1 MAKETRNVRINVSS
15 NVSTSMNKGTAAAG
29 GLSGAL
35 KGVGTSASLATGGI
49 KAMTM
54 ALISSGVGALVV
66 GLGALVGGFMTVVK
80 TSKGFATQMSALN
93 AVLGSGGTTEVMAK
107 LTADAKRLGST
118 TAFTASQVGELQ
130 TEFAKLGFTTDQILN
145 VTEATLDLAAA
156 AGTDLAEAA
165 AVAGSTLRGF
175 GLASDQT
182 ARVADLMAASFS
194 ASSLDMNKFTES
206 MKLVSPISK
215 TLKISIEQSTA
226 ALAVMADTGISGSM
240 AGTQLRRVMSD
251 LAMKTGKDFR
261 TSLTM
266 TSERLKN
273 ATSDSQKLAIAK
285 ELVGDR
291 AKGTLIA
298 LAENVDKLDELTIAF
313 DNAGGAA
320 KKMADE
326 RLNNLEGDLTKL
338 SSAWEGFILGL
349 DDGQG
354 VISKTSRGAVRGLT
368 NALGALGKASDFV
381 GMMMDQMNFNMRL
394 AFVNF
399 QKFKAPLD
407 NLKLSFEKFAL
418 ESLSVLENVP
428 FIGKPVG
435 AFAKMRLEAIDKE
448 MALTSNKIKAWSQ
461 VESNIKKEK
470 DTAYN
475 NWKNRDTI
483 RQNKVEEEI
492 RRQANE
498 DFIEGQQKD
507 DEDAAAKALADKK
520 SFLDKLKKLEGDS
533 EATTAMEKIALR
545 RERHLAELDTLKLSI
560 TEKKDAELRIN
571 DLYDGLEADQ
581 KEKNRQ
587 KFNEMFG
594 KTDDPLAEIDK
605 KQEAHLLALD
615 QLNLEETEKEEL
627 KKRIRDFYQD
637 ETDIYNATLLDKKEA
652 DINAQ
657 LELDM
662 RLRDEKRQMIMST
675 LDAAA
680 DAAGQETGI
689 AKALMAIKLSMQ
701 LQELAMKMGLI
712 KDELKV
718 KAQAAL
724 EDAGIEGAKIG
735 TATAQG
741 MAESSKI
748 GFPWNVI
755 TIAGYAVQA
764 ASLVK
769 NFMGQKKKLSGL
781 ANKAGASGGGGGVS
795 AGTAPQAPSFN
806 VIGQTSAGD
815 NMVAGAISSVNDAP
829 MRAYVVESD
838 VTSSQAAQRATDD
851 AASIG

>member
-1 MAKETRNVRINVSS
+1 MKETRNVRINVSS
-15 NVSTSMNKGTAAAG
+15 NVGRQMNKGTVAAG

-49 KAMTM
+49 KAMAM

-66 GLGALVGGFMTVVK
+66 GLGALVGGFMTVVN
-80 TSKGFATQMSALN
+80 TSKGFATQMSKLN
-93 AVLGSGGTTEVMAK
+93 SVLGDKGSSEIMRQ
-107 LTADAKRLGST
+107 LSDDAKRLGSST
-118 TAFTASQVGELQ
+118 KFTASQVGELQ

-145 VTEATLDLAAA
+145 VTEATLALAGAT
-156 AGTDLAEAA
+156 GTDLAEAA

-182 ARVADLMAASFS
+182 ARVADVMAASFS

-261 TSLTM
+261 TSLVM

-291 AKGTLIA
+291 AKGTVIA
-298 LAENVDKLDELTIAF
+298 LAENIDKLDELTEAF
-313 DNAGGAA
+313 DNAAGSAQEMQDKA
-320 KKMADE
+320 
-326 RLNNLEGDLTKL
+326 LNNLEGDLTKL

-354 VISKTSRGAVRGLT
+354 IISKLSRT
-368 NALGALGKASDFV
+368 TIQTFTKALGGLADASDYV

-435 AFAKMRLEAIDKE
+435 AFAKIRLEAIDKE

-470 DTAYN
+470 DIAYN

-483 RQNKVEEEI
+483 RANKIEEEI
-492 RRQANE
+492 RRQASE
-498 DFIEGQQKD
+498 DFIEGQQKA
-507 DEDAAAKALADKK
+507 DEEAAAKALADKK
-520 SFLDKLKKLEGDS
+520 AFLAKLSKLEVDS
-533 EATTAMEKIALR
+533 DDKTALEKLATKRT
-545 RERHLAELDTLKLSI
+545 RHLAELDNLKLTE
-560 TEKKDAELRIN
+560 TEKRDAVLRIN

-587 KFNEMFG
+587 KFDEMFG
-594 KTDDPLAEIDK
+594 KSADPLDEINK

-627 KKRIRDFYQD
+627 KKRIRDHYQL
-637 ETDIYNATLLDKKEA
+637 ETDAHNATLRDKKIQDVDA
-652 DINAQ
+652 
-657 LELDM
+657 ELAEDL
-662 RLRDEKRQMIMST
+662 RLREAKRQNTMST

-680 DAAGQETGI
+680 DAAGKETAIG
-689 AKALMAIKLSMQ
+689 KALMAIKLSMQ

-712 KDELKV
+712 KDELRV

-755 TIAGYAVQA
+755 TIAGYALQA

-769 NFMGQKKKLSGL
+769 NFAGQKKKLKGL
-781 ANKAGASGGGGGVS
+781 TSKAGASGGGGGVS
-795 AGTAPQAPSFN
+795 AGASPQAPSFN
-806 VIGQTSAGD
+806 VIGSTSAGD
-815 NMVAGAISSVNDAP
+815 NMVAGAIASVNDAP

-838 VTSSQAAQRATDD
+838 VTSAQSASRASDD
-851 AASIG
+851 LSSIGG

>member
-15 NVSTSMNKGTAAAG
+15 NVGTSMNKGTAAAG

-35 KGVGTSASLATGGI
+35 KGVGTSANLATGGI

-66 GLGALVGGFMTVVK
+66 GLGALVGGFMTIIK

-93 AVLGSGGTTEVMAK
+93 AVLGDKGTAEVMGK
-107 LTADAKRLGST
+107 LTTDAKRLGST
-118 TAFTASQVGELQ
+118 TAFTATQVGELQ

-182 ARVADLMAASFS
+182 ARIADVMAASFS

-261 TSLTM
+261 TSLVM

-291 AKGTLIA
+291 AKGTVIA
-298 LAENVDKLDELTIAF
+298 LAENIDKLDELTIAF
-313 DNAGGAA
+313 DDAGGAA

-338 SSAWEGFILGL
+338 SSAWEGFVLGL

-354 VISKTSRGAVRGLT
+354 VISKVSRGAIQTLT
-368 NALGALGKASDFV
+368 NSLDKLGDSSDYV
-381 GMMMDQMNFNMRL
+381 GMLFDQ
-394 AFVNF
+394 F
-399 QKFKAPLD
+399 QI
-407 NLKLSFEKFAL
+407 NLKIGTTVMAQFGQSLVLLRQQFGKFAL
-418 ESLSVLENVP
+418 EALTSLEDVP
-428 FIGKPVG
+428 FIGKPVSG
-435 AFAKMRLEAIDKE
+435 AAKARLKALDAE
-448 MALTSNKIKAWSQ
+448 MAMTQKKIQAWGV
-461 VESNIKKEK
+461 VETNSRIEK
-470 DTAYN
+470 DKLYN
-475 NWKNRDTI
+475 DYKNRDQI
-483 RQNKVEEEI
+483 REDKQDEEILRQN
-492 RRQANE
+492 NE
-498 DFIEGQQKD
+498 AFIEGQVKKD
-507 DEDAAAKALADKK
+507 DEAAAKAIADKK
-520 SFLDKLKKLEGDS
+520 AFLDKLAKLEGDTD
-533 EATTAMEKIALR
+533 AKTQLEKIQLR
-545 RERHLAELDTLKLSI
+545 RERHIAELAALNLTS
-560 TEKKDAELRIN
+560 TEKKEAELRIN
-571 DLYDGLEADQ
+571 NLYDGLEAEQ

-587 KFNEMFG
+587 KFDEMFG
-594 KTDDPLAEIDK
+594 KTSDPMDEIAK

-627 KKRIRDFYQD
+627 KKRIREHYQGLIDF
-637 ETDIYNATLLDKKEA
+637 ETQ
-652 DINAQ
+652 AQ
-657 LELDM
+657 LEKKAVDIDNILEQEM
-662 RLRDEKRQMIMST
+662 RLRDSKRSLVKST
-675 LDAAA
+675 LDEAAN
-680 DAAGQETGI
+680 AAGQETGI

-755 TIAGYAVQA
+755 TIAGYALQA

-769 NFMGQKKKLSGL
+769 NFAGQKKKLKGL
-781 ANKAGASGGGGGVS
+781 TTKAGASGGGGGVS
-795 AGTAPQAPSFN
+795 AGAAPQAPSFN
-806 VIGQTSAGD
+806 VIGQTNAGD
-815 NMVAGAISSVNDAP
+815 NMIAGAIGSVNDAP

-851 AASIG
+851 AASVG

>member
-80 TSKGFATQMSALN
+80 TSKGFATQMSSLN
-93 AVLGSGGTTEVMAK
+93 AVLGDKGTTEVMSK

-266 TSERLKN
+266 TSEKLKN

-313 DNAGGAA
+313 DDAGGAA
-320 KKMADE
+320 KEMADE
-326 RLNNLEGDLTKL
+326 RLNNLEGDVTKL
-338 SSAWEGFILGL
+338 GSAWEGFILGL
-349 DDGQG
+349 DDGTG
-354 VISKTSRGAVRGLT
+354 VISKLSRGAVQVLT
-368 NALGALGKASDFV
+368 NALGALGDASDYI
-381 GMMMDQMNFNMRL
+381 GMSIDQFQMSMQLGGVAMAKLREQTKPL
-394 AFVNF
+394 IQSF
-399 QKFKAPLD
+399 QKFGLEALI
-407 NLKLSFEKFAL
+407 AL
-418 ESLSVLENVP
+418 EDVP
-428 FIGKPVG
+428 FIGKPVSG
-435 AFAKMRLEAIDKE
+435 AAKDRLKALDAE
-448 MALTSNKIKAWSQ
+448 MLETQNRIKAFGMVENNLKIK
-461 VESNIKKEK
+461 K
-470 DTAYN
+470 DQLYN
-475 NWKNRDTI
+475 DYKNRDQI

-492 RRQANE
+492 QKQHAE
-498 DFIEGQQKD
+498 AFIESQAKVD
-507 DEDAAAKALADKK
+507 DEANSKALADKK

-545 RERHLAELDTLKLSI
+545 RERHLAELDALKLSV
-560 TEKKDAELRIN
+560 TEKKEAELRIN

-581 KEKNRQ
+581 KDKNRE

-594 KTDDPLAEIDK
+594 KTDDPLEEINK
-605 KQEAHLLALD
+605 KQEAHLLALE

-627 KKRIRDFYQD
+627 KKRIRDYYQE
-637 ETDIYNATLLDKKEA
+637 ETDLYNATLLEKKEA

-662 RLRDEKRQMIMST
+662 RLRDEKRQMITST

-680 DAAGQETGI
+680 NAAGQETGI
-689 AKALMAIKLSMQ
+689 AKALMAIKMSMQ

-781 ANKAGASGGGGGVS
+781 ANKAGAPGGGGGVS

>member
-66 GLGALVGGFMTVVK
+66 GLGALVGGFMTIVK

-93 AVLGSGGTTEVMAK
+93 AVLGEKGTAEVMTK
-107 LTADAKRLGST
+107 LTADAQRLGST

-226 ALAVMADTGISGSM
+226 ALAVMADTGIAGSM

-261 TSLTM
+261 TSLVL
-266 TSERLKN
+266 TSEKLKN
-273 ATSDSQKLAIAK
+273 ATSDSDKLAIAK
-285 ELVGDR
+285 QLVGDR

-298 LAENVDKLDELTIAF
+298 LAENVDKLDELTVAF
-313 DNAGGAA
+313 DKAGGAA
-320 KKMADE
+320 KDMADE

-354 VISKTSRGAVRGLT
+354 VISKISRGAVSGLT
-368 NALGALGKASDFV
+368 TALGALGDASDYI
-381 GMMMDQMNFNMRL
+381 GMSVDQFRMSMQLGGVAIAKLREQTKPL
-394 AFVNF
+394 VQSF
-399 QKFKAPLD
+399 QKLGLEALI
-407 NLKLSFEKFAL
+407 AL
-418 ESLSVLENVP
+418 EDVP
-428 FIGKPVG
+428 FIGKPVSG
-435 AFAKMRLEAIDKE
+435 AAKDRLKALDAE
-448 MALTSNKIKAWSQ
+448 MIETSNRIKAFGI
-461 VESNIKKEK
+461 VENNLKIEK
-470 DTAYN
+470 DKLYN
-475 NWKNRDTI
+475 DYKNRDTI
-483 RQNKVEEEI
+483 RQNKVDEEI
-492 RRQANE
+492 IRQQSEA
-498 DFIEGQQKD
+498 FIEGQAKT
-507 DEDAAAKALADKK
+507 DEEANNKAIADRK
-520 SFLDKLKKLEGDS
+520 SFLDKLTKLEQDTEDQS
-533 EATTAMEKIALR
+533 AIDKLNR
-545 RERHLAELDTLKLSI
+545 KRERHLIELDALKLST
-560 TEKKDAELRIN
+560 TEKADAVLRIN
-571 DLYDGLEADQ
+571 NLYDSLEADQ
-581 KEKNRQ
+581 KQKNKEK
-587 KFNEMFG
+587 FEEMFG
-594 KTDDPLAEIDK
+594 SEDPFAEIDK
-605 KQEAHLLALD
+605 KKEAHLLALD

-627 KKRIRDFYQD
+627 KLRIKNHYQAITD
-637 ETDIYNATLLDKKEA
+637 AETQSQLDKKA
-652 DINAQ
+652 QDINNI
-657 LELDM
+657 LEQEM
-662 RLRDEKRQMIMST
+662 RLRDEKRRLTMDV
-675 LDAAA
+675 LDTASN
-680 DAAGQETGI
+680 AAGQETDI
-689 AKALMAIKLSMQ
+689 AKALQAIKLSMQ

-712 KDELKV
+712 KDELRV
-718 KAQAAL
+718 KAQAAMT
-724 EDAGIEGAKIG
+724 DAGIEGAKIG

-755 TIAGYAVQA
+755 SIAGYALQA

-769 NFMGQKKKLSGL
+769 NFTGQKKKLSGL
-781 ANKAGASGGGGGVS
+781 ASKAGASGGGGGAT
-795 AGTAPQAPSFN
+795 AGSAPQAPSFN
-806 VIGQTSAGD
+806 VIGATSAGD
-815 NMVAGAISSVNDAP
+815 NMVAGAIASVNDAP

-838 VTSSQAAQRATDD
+838 VTSAQAGQRATDD
-851 AASIG
+851 MSSIG

>member
-1 MAKETRNVRINVSS
+1 
-15 NVSTSMNKGTAAAG
+15 MNKGTVAAG

-49 KAMTM
+49 KAM
-54 ALISSGVGALVV
+54 ALALVSSGVGALVV
-66 GLGALVGGFMTVVK
+66 GLGALVGGFMTIVN
-80 TSKGFATQMSALN
+80 TSKGFATQMSKLN
-93 AVLGSGGTTEVMAK
+93 SVLGDKGTSEIMK
-107 LTADAKRLGST
+107 QLSDDAKRLGSST
-118 TAFTASQVGELQ
+118 KFTASQVGELQ

-145 VTEATLDLAAA
+145 VTEATLALAGAT
-156 AGTDLAEAA
+156 GTDLAEAA
-165 AVAGSTLRGF
+165 SVAGSTLRGF

-182 ARVADLMAASFS
+182 ARVADVMAASFS

-261 TSLTM
+261 TSLVM

-273 ATSDSQKLAIAK
+273 ATSDSEKLAIAK

-291 AKGTLIA
+291 AKGTVIA
-298 LAENVDKLDELTIAF
+298 LAENIDKLDELTEAF
-313 DNAGGAA
+313 DGAA
-320 KKMADE
+320 GAAQEMQDKA
-326 RLNNLEGDLTKL
+326 LNNLEGDLTKL

-354 VISKTSRGAVRGLT
+354 IISKLSRT
-368 NALGALGKASDFV
+368 TIQTFTKALGGLADASDYV
-381 GMMMDQMNFNMRL
+381 GMMMDQMNFNMKL

-407 NLKLSFEKFAL
+407 HLKLSFEKFAL

-470 DTAYN
+470 DIAYN
-475 NWKNRDTI
+475 NWKNRTAI
-483 RQNKVEEEI
+483 RENKVEEEI

-498 DFIEGQQKD
+498 DFIEGQQKA
-507 DEDAAAKALADKK
+507 DEEAAAKALADKK
-520 SFLDKLKKLEGDS
+520 AFLAKLSKLEVDS
-533 EATTAMEKIALR
+533 DDKTALEKLATKRT
-545 RERHLAELDTLKLSI
+545 RHLAELDNLKLTE
-560 TEKKDAELRIN
+560 TEKRDAALRIN

-587 KFNEMFG
+587 KFDEMFG
-594 KTDDPLAEIDK
+594 KADPLDEINK

-627 KKRIRDFYQD
+627 KKRIRDHYQL
-637 ETDIYNATLLDKKEA
+637 ETDAYNATLRDKKIQDVDA
-652 DINAQ
+652 
-657 LELDM
+657 ELAEDN
-662 RLRDEKRQMIMST
+662 RLREAKRAMTMST

-680 DAAGQETGI
+680 DAAGKETAIG
-689 AKALMAIKLSMQ
+689 KALMAIKLSMQ

-712 KDELKV
+712 KDELRV

-741 MAESSKI
+741 AAESSKI

-755 TIAGYAVQA
+755 TIAGYALQA

-769 NFMGQKKKLSGL
+769 NFKGQKKKLSGL

-795 AGTAPQAPSFN
+795 AGSMPQAPSFN
-806 VIGQTSAGD
+806 VIGSTSAGD
-815 NMVAGAISSVNDAP
+815 NMVAGAIASVNDAP

-838 VTSSQAAQRATDD
+838 VTSAQSASRASDD
-851 AASIG
+851 LSSIGG

>member
-35 KGVGTSASLATGGI
+35 KGVGTSANLATGGI

-80 TSKGFATQMSALN
+80 TSKGFATQMSSLN
-93 AVLGSGGTTEVMAK
+93 AVLGDKGTTEVMSK

-194 ASSLDMNKFTES
+194 ASSLDMSKFTES

-266 TSERLKN
+266 TSEKLKA
-273 ATSDSQKLAIAK
+273 ATSDSDKLAIAK

-298 LAENVDKLDELTIAF
+298 LAENVDKLDELTLAF
-313 DNAGGAA
+313 DDAGGAA

-326 RLNNLEGDLTKL
+326 RLNNLEGDVTKL
-338 SSAWEGFILGL
+338 GSAWEGFILGL
-349 DDGQG
+349 DDGTG
-354 VISKTSRGAVRGLT
+354 VISKVSRGAVQVLT
-368 NALGALGKASDFV
+368 NALGALGDASDYI
-381 GMMMDQMNFNMRL
+381 GMSIDQFQMSMQLGGVAMAKLREQTKPL
-394 AFVNF
+394 IQSF
-399 QKFKAPLD
+399 QKFGLEALI
-407 NLKLSFEKFAL
+407 AL
-418 ESLSVLENVP
+418 EDVP
-428 FIGKPVG
+428 FIGKPVSSAAKDRLKALDAEMLETQNRIK
-435 AFAKMRLEAIDKE
+435 AFGVVENNL
-448 MALTSNKIKAWSQ
+448 KIK
-461 VESNIKKEK
+461 K
-470 DTAYN
+470 DQLYN
-475 NWKNRDTI
+475 DYKNRDEI
-483 RQNKVEEEI
+483 RKNKETEEI
-492 RRQANE
+492 LKQQA
-498 DFIEGQQKD
+498 DSFIEGQAKGD
-507 DEDAAAKALADKK
+507 DEARNKALADKK
-520 SFLDKLKKLEGDS
+520 SFLDKLNKLEQDTDDQS
-533 EATTAMEKIALR
+533 ALEKIQR
-545 RERHLAELDTLKLSI
+545 KRERHLAELDALKLSI

-594 KTDDPLAEIDK
+594 ESADPLDEIAK

-627 KKRIRDFYQD
+627 KKRIRDHYQLQTD
-637 ETDIYNATLLDKKEA
+637 EHNLVLRQKKIDEVDA
-652 DINAQ
+652 
-657 LELDM
+657 ELAEET
-662 RLRDEKRQMIMST
+662 RLREAKRQNAMAT

-680 DAAGQETGI
+680 DAAGKESEIG
-689 AKALMAIKLSMQ
+689 KALMAIKMAMQ
-701 LQELAMKMGLI
+701 LQELAMKMGII
-712 KDELKV
+712 KDGLKA

-724 EDAGIEGAKIG
+724 DDAGIEGAKIG

-755 TIAGYAVQA
+755 TIAGYALQA

-769 NFMGQKKKLSGL
+769 NFKGQKKKLSGM
-781 ANKAGASGGGGGVS
+781 AAKSGASGSGAGSS
-795 AGTAPQAPSFN
+795 AGSAPQAPSFN

-815 NMVAGAISSVNDAP
+815 NMVASTIASVNDAP

-838 VTSSQAAQRATDD
+838 VTSSQSAARASDD
-851 AASIG
+851 LSSIG

>member
-1 MAKETRNVRINVSS
+1 MKETRNVRINVSS
-15 NVSTSMNKGTAAAG
+15 NVGRQMNKGTVAAG

-49 KAMTM
+49 KAM
-54 ALISSGVGALVV
+54 ALALVSSGVGALVV
-66 GLGALVGGFMTVVK
+66 GLGALVGGFMTIVN
-80 TSKGFATQMSALN
+80 TSKGFATQMSKLN
-93 AVLGSGGTTEVMAK
+93 SVLGDKGTSEIMK
-107 LTADAKRLGST
+107 QLSDDAKRLGSST
-118 TAFTASQVGELQ
+118 KFTASQVGELQ

-145 VTEATLDLAAA
+145 VTEATLALAGAT
-156 AGTDLAEAA
+156 GTDLAEAA
-165 AVAGSTLRGF
+165 SVAGSTLRGF

-182 ARVADLMAASFS
+182 ARVADVMAASFS

-261 TSLTM
+261 TSLVM

-273 ATSDSQKLAIAK
+273 ATSDSEKLAIAK

-291 AKGTLIA
+291 AKGTVIA
-298 LAENVDKLDELTIAF
+298 LAENIDKLDELTEAF
-313 DNAGGAA
+313 DGAA
-320 KKMADE
+320 GAAQEMQDKA
-326 RLNNLEGDLTKL
+326 LNNLEGDLTKL

-354 VISKTSRGAVRGLT
+354 IISKLSRT
-368 NALGALGKASDFV
+368 TIQTFTKALGGLADASDYV
-381 GMMMDQMNFNMRL
+381 GMMMDQMNFNMKL

-407 NLKLSFEKFAL
+407 HLKLSFEKFAL

-470 DTAYN
+470 DIAYN
-475 NWKNRDTI
+475 NWKNRTAI
-483 RQNKVEEEI
+483 RENKVEEEI

-498 DFIEGQQKD
+498 DFIEGQQKA
-507 DEDAAAKALADKK
+507 DEEAAAKALADKK
-520 SFLDKLKKLEGDS
+520 AFLAKLSKLEVDS
-533 EATTAMEKIALR
+533 DDKTALEKLATKRT
-545 RERHLAELDTLKLSI
+545 RHLAELDNLKLTE
-560 TEKKDAELRIN
+560 TEKRDAALRIN

-587 KFNEMFG
+587 KFDEMFG
-594 KTDDPLAEIDK
+594 KADPLDEINK

-627 KKRIRDFYQD
+627 KKRIRDHYQL
-637 ETDIYNATLLDKKEA
+637 ETDAYNATLRDKKIQDVDA
-652 DINAQ
+652 
-657 LELDM
+657 ELAEDN
-662 RLRDEKRQMIMST
+662 RLREAKRAMTMST

-680 DAAGQETGI
+680 DAAGKETAIG
-689 AKALMAIKLSMQ
+689 KALMAIKLSMQ

-712 KDELKV
+712 KDELRV

-741 MAESSKI
+741 AAESSKI

-755 TIAGYAVQA
+755 TIAGYALQA

-769 NFMGQKKKLSGL
+769 NFKGQKKKLSGL

-795 AGTAPQAPSFN
+795 AGSMPQAPSFN
-806 VIGQTSAGD
+806 VIGSTSAGD
-815 NMVAGAISSVNDAP
+815 NMVAGAIASVNDAP

-838 VTSSQAAQRATDD
+838 VTSAQSASRASDD
-851 AASIG
+851 LSSIGG

>member
-35 KGVGTSASLATGGI
+35 KGVASSASLATGGI

-54 ALISSGVGALVV
+54 ALISSGVGLLVV

-182 ARVADLMAASFS
+182 ARVADIMAASFS

-206 MKLVSPISK
+206 MKLVSPISR

-226 ALAVMADTGISGSM
+226 ALAVMADTGIAGSM

-261 TSLTM
+261 SSLIM

-291 AKGTLIA
+291 AKGTVIA
-298 LAENVDKLDELTIAF
+298 LAENIEKLDELTAAF
-313 DNAGGAA
+313 DDAGGAA
-320 KKMADE
+320 KKMAEE

-354 VISKTSRGAVRGLT
+354 VISKISRGAIQTFT
-368 NALGALGKASDFV
+368 NALGDLGDASDYL
-381 GMMMDQMNFNMRL
+381 GMNMEQMGFSLKLALVRL
-394 AFVNF
+394 MSFAS
-399 QKFKAPLD
+399 PLD
-407 NLKLSFEKFAL
+407 NLRLKFEKFAL
-418 ESLSVLENVP
+418 ETALNLEKVP
-428 FIGKPVG
+428 FLGKPV
-435 AFAKMRLEAIDKE
+435 AALSKMRLKAIDKE
-448 MALTSNKIKAWSQ
+448 LASASNKIKAFGV
-461 VESNIKKEK
+461 VENNIKKAK
-470 DTAYN
+470 DIAYN
-475 NWKNRDTI
+475 SWKNRDLI
-483 RQNKVEEEI
+483 RQNKVLDEI
-492 RRQANE
+492 EKQKADEFR
-498 DFIEGQQKD
+498 EGQQKA
-507 DEDAAAKALADKK
+507 DEEAAAKAIADRK
-520 SFLDKLKKLEGDS
+520 SFLDKLTKLEQDTDDQS
-533 EATTAMEKIALR
+533 ALEKIQR
-545 RERHLAELDTLKLSI
+545 KRERHLAELDALKLSI

-571 DLYDGLEADQ
+571 GIYDELEATQ
-581 KEKNRQ
+581 KEKNRK
-587 KFNEMFG
+587 KFEDMFG
-594 KTDDPLAEIDK
+594 KSADPLDEIAK

-627 KKRIRDFYQD
+627 KKRIRDHYQGQTD
-637 ETDIYNATLLDKKEA
+637 EHNLVLRQKKIDEVDAELLE
-652 DINAQ
+652 
-657 LELDM
+657 ET
-662 RLRDEKRQMIMST
+662 RLRDAKRQNAMDV

-680 DAAGQETGI
+680 DAAGQESEIG
-689 AKALMAIKLSMQ
+689 KALMAIKMAMQ
-701 LQELAMKMGLI
+701 LQELAMKMGII
-712 KDELKV
+712 KDGLKA

-724 EDAGIEGAKIG
+724 DDAGIEGAKIG

-741 MAESSKI
+741 MAESSKV
-748 GFPWNVI
+748 GFPWNII
-755 TIAGYAVQA
+755 TIAGYALQA

-769 NFMGQKKKLSGL
+769 NFGSQKKKLSSM
-781 ANKAGASGGGGGVS
+781 AAKNGASGSGGSGGGS
-795 AGTAPQAPSFN
+795 SAPQAPSFN

-815 NMVAGAISSVNDAP
+815 NMVASTIASVNDAP
-829 MRAYVVESD
+829 MRAYVVEAD
-838 VTSSQAAQRATDD
+838 VTSSQSAARASDD
-851 AASIG
+851 LSSVG